1 MSLIQF
7 HIDQPGQ
14 PFTPYWKKCI
24 AAGRAA
30 EGLRQDWRRHL
41 SEVQRQI
48 GFTYIRFHGIF
59 HEDMMIYHEE
69 TGAPVY
75 NRQYLDALFDFLLEV
90 NLRPLLELS
99 FMPYDLAGGAAYVF

>member
-41 SEVQRQI
+41 LDEQFRLYSLARKINCCRLQ
-48 GFTYIRFHGIF
+48 HGIHQHQPSGSDHTV
-59 HEDMMIYHEE
+59 HEKR
-69 TGAPVY
+69 TS
-75 NRQYLDALFDFLLEV
+75 LD
-90 NLRPLLELS
+90 
-99 FMPYDLAGGAAYVF
+99 